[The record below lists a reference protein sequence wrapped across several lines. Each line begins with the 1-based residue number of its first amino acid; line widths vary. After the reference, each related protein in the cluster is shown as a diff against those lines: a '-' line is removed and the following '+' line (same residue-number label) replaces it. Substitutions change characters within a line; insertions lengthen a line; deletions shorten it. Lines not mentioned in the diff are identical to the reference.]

1 MPFCLFIEI
10 ALYSCTAV
18 WSAQKTKIYPSSSKK
33 LKRCCVLFAIIFTII
48 LISIICSLMYIFKI
62 RTIKP
67 KIRRKITDL
76 QQTENHELKELTNK
90 NKTGLIPI
98 SRLPLITGL
107 LALIL
112 HDGKIKAS
120 LKQS

>member
-1 MPFCLFIEI
+1 
-10 ALYSCTAV
+10 
-18 WSAQKTKIYPSSSKK
+18 
-33 LKRCCVLFAIIFTII
+33 
-48 LISIICSLMYIFKI
+48 MYIFKI
-62 RTIKP
+62 ITIKP

-90 NKTGLIPI
+90 NKTGLRPI
-98 SRLPLITGL
+98 SRLPLITSL

-120 LKQS
+120 VKKS